1 MQEQEKEIILKYQ
14 RKRRN
19 HKIKLAIVA
28 IIATVVGI
36 ITIMTYFSLSKNEYN
51 TYTEKAKVNYRVNL
65 KENEFYEKDYLDE
78 KSSIIASL
86 IKNLEV
92 NFKYNLNLAESQEY
106 TYRYKIVAKTN
117 VKETTRANSI
127 YETTE
132 ELLNKEQQ
140 ISDSKNLQIEEKL
153 TIDYNEF
160 NEKINKFINVYNLDN
175 TTNTVELSMYV
186 YVTNTYDGKQINKES
201 KVMALNIPLTT
212 KTVDISINSNVIEDA
227 GTILTQKSE
236 YENIEWTLAVGIILL
251 LIGLI
256 TFIRLIKYILDTR
269 SAEKMYE
276 QELKNIMFNYK
287 TYIQKTNNEVD
298 TSNYKVIQ
306 INTFNEML
314 GMRDTIQAPILMY
327 TEPEEE
333 RTKFMIINN
342 DIIYVYILGAK
353 EIRNELRAKSAKKKE
368 KEENKKSK
376 EK

>member
-1 MQEQEKEIILKYQ
+1 MQEQEKEIILKHQ

-92 NFKYNLNLAESQEY
+92 SFKYNLNLAESQEY
-106 TYRYKIVAKTN
+106 TYKYKIVAKTN

-132 ELLNKEQQ
+132 ELLSKEQQ
-140 ISDSKNLQIEEKL
+140 ISNSKNLQIEEKL

-342 DIIYVYILGAK
+342 DIMYVYILGAK
-353 EIRNELRAKSAKKKE
+353 EIRNELRAKSAMKKA